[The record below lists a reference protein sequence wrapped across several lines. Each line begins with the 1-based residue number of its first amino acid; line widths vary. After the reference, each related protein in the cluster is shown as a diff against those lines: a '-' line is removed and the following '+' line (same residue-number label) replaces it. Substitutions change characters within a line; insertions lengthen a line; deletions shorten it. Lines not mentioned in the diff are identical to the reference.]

1 MRKNIYVLALFLLAS
16 VSTHTAAAQTTRP
29 AKSRAAARDTTVEG
43 IYVAP
48 NMTGAPKQQV
58 TTDYD
63 NNPISPAQ
71 EEKATT
77 LSATPDPV
85 KAKKLKTRRPPKR
98 D

>member
-1 MRKNIYVLALFLLAS
+1 MRKNIYVLAVLLLVS
-16 VSTHTAAAQTTRP
+16 VSTHTAAAQTVRP

-58 TTDYD
+58 TTDYS
-63 NNPISPAQ
+63 NNPISPAV
-71 EEKATT
+71 EEKGNS
-77 LSATPDPV
+77 LSPNPDPV
-85 KAKKLKTRRPPKR
+85 KSKKLKTRRPPKR